1 MTWTPSTKATD
12 VAGNPYPGGA
22 VDERS
27 HGGSTAGDTDF

>member
-12 VAGNPYPGGA
+12 VAGNPYPGGN

-27 HGGSTAGDTDF
+27 HGTSSAGDTDF